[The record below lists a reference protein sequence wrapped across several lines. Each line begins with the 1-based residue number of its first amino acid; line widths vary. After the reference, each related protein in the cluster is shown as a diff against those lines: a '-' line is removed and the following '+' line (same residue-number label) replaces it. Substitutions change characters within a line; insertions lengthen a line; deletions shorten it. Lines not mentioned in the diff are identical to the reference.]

1 LLDPA
6 MQRAPE
12 ISVVVPIYN
21 EEESLALL
29 HAEVRDALE
38 SMGTSFELILVDDHS
53 TDRSLA
59 RMLELRRADPRVKV
73 LHFRRNYGQT
83 AALAAGFDR
92 ARGEIVITMD
102 GDLQNDPADIPRM
115 VAKLRQGFDIVA
127 GWRKNRQDGFVL
139 RRVPSRVANRLI
151 AWVTDTP
158 IHDTGCTLKAF
169 RAPVVKRL
177 SLYGE
182 QHRFL
187 PAMSRGSGAQ
197 VAELVVHHRARRFG
211 QSKYGLERA
220 LRVLLDLFVI
230 KLISQFAHRP
240 LHYFGLF
247 SLPFALLAWAVL
259 FVFVDWSNVDA
270 AGNWPQWA
278 FTVFALFLLPAVHFV
293 LLGLLS
299 ELIVMASGV
308 HRVRVLDRLVHRRP
322 GTAR

>member
-1 LLDPA
+1 MA
-6 MQRAPE
+6 KTPE
-12 ISVVVPIYN
+12 ISVVVPVYN
-21 EEESLALL
+21 EEDSLPILYR
-29 HAEVRDALE
+29 EVRDAIE
-38 SMGTSFELILVDDHS
+38 AMGTSFELILVDDHS
-53 TDRSLA
+53 TDSSLKC
-59 RMLELRRADPRVKV
+59 MLALRAEDPRVKV

-83 AALAAGFDR
+83 AALSAGFEA
-92 ARGEIVITMD
+92 ARGGIVITMD
-102 GDLQNDPADIPRM
+102 GDLQNDPADIPRL
-115 VAKLRQGFDIVA
+115 VAKMREGFDVVA

-139 RRVPSRVANRLI
+139 RRLPSKIANRLI

-169 RAPVVKRL
+169 RSKLVKNL
-177 SLYGE
+177 SLYAE

-197 VAELVVHHRARRFG
+197 IAEIIVHHRARRFG
-211 QSKYGLERA
+211 YSKYGLERA

-247 SLPFALLAWAVL
+247 SLPFAALAWSVL
-259 FVFVDWSNVDA
+259 FLAVDWSNIQLDN
-270 AGNWPQWA
+270 NWPQWA
-278 FTVFALFLLPAVHFV
+278 FCVFSLFLLPAVHFI

-308 HRVRVLDRLVHRRP
+308 HRRSVLDRLVNRRP
-322 GTAR
+322 QEIR